1 MVTSLLELFQ
11 TLASFTPPKGSLA
24 DAPWEAY
31 VDWAIAQ
38 GLGPLA
44 AYNLE
49 YRLGGAGAPEW
60 ARDRLLSVYQ
70 GSVNDNVLKLVN
82 FKRAVDGLEGRKFL
96 VLGGAAFAEALYP
109 HVAFRPVID
118 LELQLR
124 PADVAPLSHHLS
136 DARFLP
142 ARSTELPPGASR
154 DLFDGNTHLYLYTA
168 LLGPRSGAEEDAL
181 YDRALPVR
189 VFGPCFFRPELEDAI
204 LITCLAHAREG
215 YRVPMLSLLDLRE
228 LLRGAP
234 DVSGP
239 YTRAVDFPALL
250 ARAKAWR
257 IERALYA
264 STAIIAR
271 LFPEAREAAEQAQ
284 PSLRPATR
292 RLLDRWVVEP
302 MSQLGRV
309 TSVRGSDRLRRLLAG
324 GRT

>member
-1 MVTSLLELFQ
+1 MISLLETFQ
-11 TLASFTPPKGSLA
+11 TLASFSPPKRSLKE
-24 DAPWEAY
+24 APWEAY

-38 GLGPLA
+38 GLAPLA

-49 YRLGGAGAPEW
+49 YRMGGADAPEW

-82 FKRAVDGLEGRKFL
+82 FKRAVDDLEGRRIL

-118 LELQLR
+118 LELLLR
-124 PADVAPLSHHLS
+124 ADEVEPFSRHVS
-136 DARFLP
+136 EARFLP
-142 ARSTELPPGASR
+142 RKSELPPGAAR
-154 DLFDGNTHLYLYTA
+154 ALFDGNTHLYLYA
-168 LLGPRSGAEEDAL
+168 DLLGAHSRAHEEAL
-181 YDRALPVR
+181 FARAQPMR
-189 VFGPCFFRPELEDAI
+189 VYGPSFFRLELEDAI
-204 LITCLAHAREG
+204 LVTCLAHAREG
-215 YRVPMLSLLDLRE
+215 YRIPLLSLIDLRE
-228 LLRGAP
+228 LLKGAP

-239 YTRAVDFPALL
+239 YTREVDFQALRE
-250 ARAKAWR
+250 RAAAWR

-264 STAIIAR
+264 STAIIGR
-271 LFPEAREAAEQAQ
+271 LFPEARPAAERAQ
-284 PSLRPATR
+284 PSLRAATK

-302 MSQLGRV
+302 LSEVGRV

>member
-1 MVTSLLELFQ
+1 MVTSLIDTFR
-11 TLASFTPPKGSLA
+11 TLASFSPPKRSLK
-24 DAPWEAY
+24 DAPWEDY

-49 YRLGGAGAPEW
+49 YRLGGADAPAW

-82 FKRAVDGLEGRKFL
+82 FKRAVDDFEGKRAL

-118 LELQLR
+118 LELLLR
-124 PADVAPLSHHLS
+124 PEDVGPLSTHLS
-136 DARFLP
+136 AVRFLP
-142 ARSTELPPGASR
+142 QKGELPPGAIR
-154 DLFDGNTHLYLYTA
+154 DLFDGNTHLYLYA
-168 LLGPRSGAEEDAL
+168 ELLGGRSREEESAL
-181 YDRALPVR
+181 FDRALPMR
-189 VFGPCFFRPELEDAI
+189 VYGPSFFRLELEDAI
-204 LITCLAHAREG
+204 LVTCLSHAREG
-215 YRVPMLSLLDLRE
+215 YRIPLLSLVDLRE

-239 YTRAVDFPALL
+239 YSRPVDFALL
-250 ARAKAWR
+250 RQRAKAWR
-257 IERALYA
+257 IDRALYA
-264 STAIIAR
+264 STAIVAR
-271 LFPEAREAAEQAQ
+271 LFPDAQAAAEQAQ
-284 PSLRPATR
+284 PTLRPATK

-302 MSQLGRV
+302 LSTVGRV